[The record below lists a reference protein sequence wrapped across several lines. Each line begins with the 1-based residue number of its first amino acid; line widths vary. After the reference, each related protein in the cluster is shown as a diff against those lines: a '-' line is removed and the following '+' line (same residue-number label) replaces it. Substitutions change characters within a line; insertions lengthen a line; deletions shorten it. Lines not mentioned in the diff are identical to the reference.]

1 MDGRSKAARADDSG
15 HGRRTPSSGLRISER
30 MSYQT
35 TLGSQSFA
43 AKYSKKPKRA
53 SSKVSGL
60 STFYRDPTPPS
71 SSHGG
76 SLSANDDYYDY
87 SYDRVAP
94 PAPIPKTS
102 TYGIRRRTVY
112 IIVGVIAAAIIL
124 GIGLGVGLGVGLRK
138 ETNVP
143 TGSADS
149 DTLG

>member
-1 MDGRSKAARADDSG
+1 MEDRSKSALANGSG
-15 HGRRTPSSGLRISER
+15 RGRRTPSSGLRISER

-43 AKYSKKPKRA
+43 AKYSKKPKRTA
-53 SSKVSGL
+53 SKVSGL

-76 SLSANDDYYDY
+76 SLSANEDYYDY

-94 PAPIPKTS
+94 PAPIPKTP
-102 TYGIRRRTVY
+102 TYRIRRRVLY

-124 GIGLGVGLGVGLRK
+124 GIGLGVGLGIGLRK
-138 ETNVP
+138 RTKAP
-143 TGSADS
+143 SGSADS
-149 DTLG
+149 DTLR